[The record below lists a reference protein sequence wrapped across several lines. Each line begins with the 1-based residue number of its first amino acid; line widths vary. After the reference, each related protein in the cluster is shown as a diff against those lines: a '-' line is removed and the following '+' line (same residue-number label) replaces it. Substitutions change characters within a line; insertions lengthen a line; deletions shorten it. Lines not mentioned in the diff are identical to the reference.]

1 MHDRAY
7 SLFLT
12 LIVITVIWVVVA
24 SVFAVE
30 SNQWSRSWHHDFNNG
45 NGHGKH
51 SNNDSSTGWVVSGVI
66 CWFILAFALCVDAF
80 ICNVVSVHRM
90 HVSMGDS
97 KRKILTR
104 KKAETNCAALMFI
117 LIFITTIWIVVLYS
131 VMLSKC
137 AEFGMCCEKLSG
149 DGDDRGGKEGGGD
162 GKGGHGSKG
171 GKDGS
176 CHSVR
181 GEFWWQYILA
191 IIGTIMAIVVGGF
204 VVREPSREMAKDLA
218 GKVEGDDEL
227 NDADPEMNSW

>member
-1 MHDRAY
+1 
-7 SLFLT
+7 
-12 LIVITVIWVVVA
+12 
-24 SVFAVE
+24 
-30 SNQWSRSWHHDFNNG
+30 
-45 NGHGKH
+45 
-51 SNNDSSTGWVVSGVI
+51 
-66 CWFILAFALCVDAF
+66 
-80 ICNVVSVHRM
+80 
-90 HVSMGDS
+90 
-97 KRKILTR
+97 
-104 KKAETNCAALMFI
+104 
-117 LIFITTIWIVVLYS
+117 
-131 VMLSKC
+131 
-137 AEFGMCCEKLSG
+137 MCCEKLSG